1 MTFSNRYLSTLFLF
15 LLVLSVTACVPEPVS
30 IDEVAQ
36 IISEKCVRCHSE
48 KLVKLPEIAYKQY
61 RGGCGG
67 CHVPFP
73 PDHPE
78 SDCTD
83 CHPSPEETHFTLR
96 DEILQ
101 AQLRAGAVESCISC
115 HTDDFHKLG
124 KGFPPL
130 TNEEEIITYAK
141 QGTLRQ
147 WIQPGGFMA
156 KYLTEKEV
164 SIITSWIDTLASQR
178 ELDYDPYLDAV
189 KIDTDFDIFDEEDN
203 PLWYNA
209 PGHRVQLG
217 ITPAA
222 ALSSVPPSP
231 QTDEVILKALYSADY
246 LYFKAEYPDP
256 TLSMTGA
263 DAWLYETATNTW
275 KNPPVVSVY
284 EGMFPAAQV
293 YDKQSYDK
301 IGFIWN
307 ISIPEYK
314 TTFGCAL
321 KCHGHVPGASC
332 FTDKEGSTADLWV
345 ARTAGGLGAVSFE
358 QDGIPIIDASNGSY
372 QATAGS
378 FAMGGYLDDRF
389 LTWYMDQEGG
399 YDTTD
404 AGRRADE
411 GTGSYRYN
419 STNDKKAP
427 LYMET
432 SPENYLDAIVLTE
445 EEITAGEVINTD
457 PANSEYAGQSSVE
470 SAWLNYEAVEAFLP
484 GKIIST
490 PSASRGD
497 ILHAATW
504 KNGIWTHLFKRK
516 LSTGNDDDVAFS
528 TEKEYEF
535 SVTVFDNCGWG
546 EIPPAHNTYGSG
558 QYQILRFR

>member
-1 MTFSNRYLSTLFLF
+1 MIVKSRNLSTLFYF

-36 IISEKCVRCHSE
+36 IVSEKCVRCHSE
-48 KLVKLPEIAYKQY
+48 KFITLPEIAYKQY

-73 PDHPE
+73 LDHHQK
-78 SDCTD
+78 DCTD
-83 CHPSPEETHFTLR
+83 CHTSPEETHFTLR
-96 DEILQ
+96 DEVLQ
-101 AQLRAGAVESCISC
+101 TQLRVDAVESCISC
-115 HTDDFHKLG
+115 HTGDFHKLG

-156 KYLTEKEV
+156 KYLTDNEV
-164 SIITSWIDTLASQR
+164 SVVTSWIDTIAFQR
-178 ELDYDPYLDAV
+178 KLDYDPYLDAV
-189 KIDTDFDIFDEEDN
+189 KIDTDFDIFGTEDN
-203 PLWYNA
+203 PVWDSA
-209 PGHRVQLG
+209 TEHRVQLG
-217 ITPAA
+217 ITPVL
-222 ALSSVPPSP
+222 ALSSVPPHP
-231 QTDEVILKALYSADY
+231 QTDEVTLKALYSADY
-246 LYFKAEYPDP
+246 FYLKAEYRDS

-263 DAWLYETATNTW
+263 NSWLYETSTNTW
-275 KNPPVVSVY
+275 KHPPTVSVY
-284 EGMFPAAQV
+284 EDTFPDARV

-307 ISIPEYK
+307 ISIPEYR

-321 KCHGHVPGASC
+321 KCHGNVPGASC
-332 FTDKEGSTADLWV
+332 FTDKEGTTADLWV
-345 ARTAGGLGAVSFE
+345 ARTAGGLGSVFLE
-358 QDGIPIIDASNGSY
+358 QDGIPIVVTSDGSY
-372 QATAGS
+372 QATAGT
-378 FAMGGYLDDRF
+378 FTMGGYLDDRS
-389 LTWYMDQEGG
+389 LIWYMDQEDG
-399 YDTTD
+399 YNTID
-404 AGRRADE
+404 AGRRADD
-411 GTGSYRYN
+411 GVSSYRYN

-427 LYMET
+427 LYMEI
-432 SPENYLDAIVLTE
+432 SPENYLDAMVLTE
-445 EEITAGEVINTD
+445 EEITAGEAINTD
-457 PANSEYAGQSSVE
+457 PNNPEYAGQSSVE
-470 SAWLNYEAVEAFLP
+470 SAWLDYEAVEALIP
-484 GKIIST
+484 EKIVSA

-504 KNGIWTHLFKRK
+504 KDGTWIHVFKRK

-528 TEKEYEF
+528 TQNEYEF